1 MNSKNEHTEAHKI
14 H

>member
-1 MNSKNEHTEAHKI
+1 MNSKNEHTETHKI